1 MSTSTGVPEYT
12 AKYLTDV
19 APGLYAGEARIY
31 EVNPPFRG
39 AHYLVTSSVTA
50 RQMGN
55 SLGADLGHSDFH
67 SETAIF
73 PATADGDPDIEVLL
87 GPEEWDKFTLEGVH
101 DHEGALRN
109 AGIEVQ
115 S

>member
-1 MSTSTGVPEYT
+1 MDTQEKYT
-12 AKYLTDV
+12 AKYLKDV
-19 APGLYAGEARIY
+19 APGLYAGEARVY

-50 RQMGN
+50 QQMRT
-55 SLGADLGHSDFH
+55 SLGAELGASDQRD
-67 SETAIF
+67 ETAIF
-73 PATADGDPDIEVLL
+73 PTDADGMPDFEVFSDSPGWSNFNL
-87 GPEEWDKFTLEGVH
+87 GVR

>member
-12 AKYLTDV
+12 AKYLKDV
-19 APGLYAGEARIY
+19 APGLYVGEARVY

-39 AHYLVTSSVTA
+39 ATYLVTSVVTA
-50 RQMGN
+50 QQMAQ
-55 SLGADLGHSDFH
+55 SLGAELGSANRSD
-67 SETAIF
+67 ETAIF
-73 PATADGDPDIEVLL
+73 PTDADGGIEVLL
-87 GPEEWDKFTLEGVH
+87 TNEGWNEFALEGVR